1 VDGRDRALRE
11 RDVLLTLAPS
21 LLGRGLTSAG
31 GFPGQALAV
40 PAGMVAVY
48 GLIVLILLRARN
60 EFTHG

>member
-1 VDGRDRALRE
+1 MG
-11 RDVLLTLAPS
+11 PG
-21 LLGRGLTSAG
+21 LGRAA
-31 GFPGQALAV
+31 GFPGPPLAV